1 MWLLKVGVCPNN
13 RKRRTDN
20 TSVGILNMPIREN
33 EIDIELPTPIE
44 DFLVTKSEEEGGPF
58 GRNRVMDTKF
68 RFRLF

>member
-1 MWLLKVGVCPNN
+1 
-13 RKRRTDN
+13 
-20 TSVGILNMPIREN
+20 MPIREI

-68 RFRLF
+68 RFRRF